1 VGIIAIEAYFPS
13 QYVDQAELEQFDGVS
28 AGKYTAGLGQARMG
42 FCTDREDVNSLSL
55 TAVQR
60 LLERN
65 NIGKTKM
72 NLLYPIPNLKE
83 NNILLSSLK
92 AIQLSNF
99 EIQYSNYETSSCF
112 TSVFH
117 FIKLIWPLITA
128 YL

>member
-1 VGIIAIEAYFPS
+1 MGLNSFRKYLIKLINFLENQQKIKTRVIFFRMSRPEGVGIIAIEAYFPS

-65 NIGKTKM
+65 NIGKTKI
-72 NLLYPIPNLKE
+72 NLLY
-83 NNILLSSLK
+83 
-92 AIQLSNF
+92 
-99 EIQYSNYETSSCF
+99 
-112 TSVFH
+112 
-117 FIKLIWPLITA
+117 LI
-128 YL
+128 